1 MLLVLVF
8 FVYVGGWNQV
18 VVVASLVVSRAA
30 KEGGGL
36 REDLV
41 GGGECV
47 FVVRVGVVLAEVGL
61 ECWCISS
68 RGDIWVVSSC
78 WGVWGCSEERC
89 CGCWVER
96 VERVEV
102 GCSAHVGY
110 AEVGV

>member
-1 MLLVLVF
+1 VLLVLVL

-18 VVVASLVVSRAA
+18 LVVASLVVSRAA

-78 WGVWGCSEERC
+78 WGVWRSSEERC
-89 CGCWVER
+89 CGCW